1 MNDDDARTQRT
12 QPTPRPQAIGRFL
25 VAAIALAAASPAG
38 AVGFG
43 SPMTRTGL
51 GQALDF
57 VAPVMLEP
65 GEDVSGACVTAEVR
79 AGDARV
85 APPNVRVV
93 LEGPTGAP
101 RRVRVTTSVAIDEPV
116 VSIDI
121 SIGCGSKVSRRFVS
135 FMDPPELRLAR
146 VDAEPAS
153 PAESRVDRRGARG
166 NDAARQADTATA
178 SAPAIADTP
187 AREPRRVDRR
197 VARRASGRTRVATA
211 RGGAA
216 PTSRG
221 RPASAR
227 ETTTRV
233 ALASGASAGPRLRLD
248 APDPQVLRPAA
259 ATPPVATDT
268 PSPADVESPGAA
280 AALQRERERIQSLE
294 TAIARVRA
302 DSQATQKTVAALQAR
317 LRQAESDRYSNVVVY
332 ALGAAALLFAL
343 LASSLWLL
351 RPRQRRRASWFDA
364 KAAANREA
372 KAEPAAEP
380 ADAFAAAGT
389 KSLPISQPAPWHVAS
404 DSLPLNTR
412 PATIGGLD
420 VTTVLAPSASR
431 DSFPMVVD
439 AIAPS
444 LAVGP
449 LSMEEL
455 IDLEQ
460 QAEFF
465 VVLGQ
470 EEAAIALL
478 ENYVDCDGQSPLPY
492 LQLLELQQKR
502 GDTIAFEIVRGAFS
516 TRFGAE
522 APEWSATLGG
532 GRSLEAYPQTVA
544 RIQALWPTPL
554 SAMQALD
561 AVLFRRQSSDD
572 AFDFPAYRELLF
584 LYSIAREL
592 AGQVETDFGAID
604 LFLPLDD
611 APAAAGLSPTPA
623 GNGIDFDVSRWDE
636 NESATVTPIR
646 RAG

>member
-1 MNDDDARTQRT
+1 MLAFRRSMNELAMPRQRT
-12 QPTPRPQAIGRFL
+12 Q
-25 VAAIALAAASPAG
+25 AAARILAAMLAFAAASPAI
-38 AVGFG
+38 AIGFG
-43 SPMTRTGL
+43 SPTTRTGL
-51 GQALDF
+51 GQPLDF
-57 VAPVMLEP
+57 VAPVMLEA
-65 GEDVSGACVTAEVR
+65 GEDIPRACVSAEVR
-79 AGDARV
+79 AGDARI
-85 APPNVRVV
+85 APSNVRVI
-93 LEGPTGAP
+93 LEGPADAP
-101 RRVRVTTSVAIDEPV
+101 RRIRVTTFVAIDEPV
-116 VSIDI
+116 VSVDV

-146 VDAEPAS
+146 VDPDRAL
-153 PAESRVDRRGARG
+153 PAESQGERRATRDVDVARLS
-166 NDAARQADTATA
+166 DKV
-178 SAPAIADTP
+178 TP
-187 AREPRRVDRR
+187 AAASEPRRADRR
-197 VARRASGRTRVATA
+197 AARRA
-211 RGGAA
+211 AA
-216 PTSRG
+216 
-221 RPASAR
+221 
-227 ETTTRV
+227 TTRV
-233 ALASGASAGPRLRLD
+233 AAARSGPRSTSRARSTSARDTTTRLALASPGPTAGGPRLRLD
-248 APDPQVLRPAA
+248 APDPQVLRPTAA
-259 ATPPVATDT
+259 ASAPPVAQVPPSTDV
-268 PSPADVESPGAA
+268 ADAA
-280 AALQRERERIQSLE
+280 SALQRERERIQSLE
-294 TAIARVRA
+294 TAITRLRA
-302 DSQATQKTVAALQAR
+302 DSKATQQTVTTLQAR
-317 LRQAESDRYSNVVVY
+317 LRQAESDRYSNLVVY
-332 ALGAAALLFAL
+332 GLGGAALLFAL
-343 LASSLWLL
+343 LAWAMWLL

-364 KAAANREA
+364 KAAAGREA
-372 KAEPAAEP
+372 RAEPAAGP
-380 ADAFAAAGT
+380 GDASASAG
-389 KSLPISQPAPWHVAS
+389 PDAPPRISQPSPWHGAA

-412 PATIGGLD
+412 PATIGGLE

-431 DSFPMVVD
+431 DAFATVTD
-439 AIAPS
+439 AIASAP
-444 LAVGP
+444 APAAPVGP

-502 GDTIAFEIVRGAFS
+502 GDTAAFEIIRGAFS

-584 LYSIAREL
+584 LYSIARDL
-592 AGQVETDFGAID
+592 GGQVETDFGAID

-611 APAAAGLSPTPA
+611 SAGATPAAT

-636 NESATVTPIR
+636 SASATVTPIR